1 MIVPMKKVSLMIMGD
16 KKKETLKKLRKLG
29 ILHIEITEGSGKKL
43 EELKEQISLIESAI
57 FSVSEKKNK
66 NVEMKDASK
75 DEVLN
80 ISKEI
85 ASLAEEKKTCLSE
98 KITLSGELERIKN
111 WGEINPEII
120 AELKCK
126 GVEVAFY
133 EMPKTEYDTLS
144 EAVKTV
150 SIEKTKNSVKFL
162 LIKTGNEGEE
172 EVIDSLRNYRFEL
185 PKISNQ

>member
-1 MIVPMKKVSLMIMGD
+1 
-16 KKKETLKKLRKLG
+16 
-29 ILHIEITEGSGKKL
+29 
-43 EELKEQISLIESAI
+43 
-57 FSVSEKKNK
+57 
-66 NVEMKDASK
+66 MKDASK

-144 EAVKTV
+144 EAAIIAAHYSKAKNNSKVPVDYTEIKNLRKPNGAKPGMVIYYTNKTIYV
-150 SIEKTKNSVKFL
+150 DPEKFNTLNILKKQGCDHIPFL
-162 LIKTGNEGEE
+162 TYRRLKT
-172 EVIDSLRNYRFEL
+172 F
-185 PKISNQ
+185 